1 MDLLPAAE
9 LIPPDRPKE
18 DVLDELIR
26 DLKIL
31 KKQTY
36 KGKRKRETEA
46 QRVVVQRSGTS
57 EQDTTEA
64 PNTEDGY
71 PKDGEPWTMVLG
83 RKEKKKQQ
91 LLQSQHK
98 QQDGIAAKKIS
109 STMRRP
115 KSTVSPRKEK
125 KTAAV
130 AITTMSDE
138 TTYKKLMQLAK
149 RNISLEELKID
160 DIDCRRAMT
169 GGLLLQIH
177 GKDNQSKAEQ
187 LTDKLQSL
195 FASNK
200 NIKVYKPQQMA
211 ELRIMGIDDAI
222 TCEDIVQTIVK
233 ISGCRVSEVRIGP
246 IRIAG
251 RGMGTVWVRCPLTA
265 ANKLAEMGKIKVG
278 WFSARVEMLPGRR
291 LHCFRCLRPGHAKG
305 QCTAEDFSNRC
316 YNWSDIGHKLQ

>member
-1 MDLLPAAE
+1 MVNNMVHHTTQTSLPVSPLPPRGKLLPQRESKKVQSKSHSTSKTSERLSPVRRPPIKKQVALLPERSTNLLPAAE
-9 LIPPDRPKE
+9 LIPPGRSKE

-31 KKQTY
+31 KKQVIEGKKQSGETSRLTPETKTY
-36 KGKRKRETEA
+36 KGKRKHETEI
-46 QRVVVQRSGTS
+46 QQVVVQRSCTS

-64 PNTEDGY
+64 PNTEDRY

-83 RKEKKKQQ
+83 RKEKKKKQ

-130 AITTMSDE
+130 AITTMTDE
-138 TTYKKLMQLAK
+138 TSYKELMQLAK

-195 FASNK
+195 
-200 NIKVYKPQQMA
+200 
-211 ELRIMGIDDAI
+211 
-222 TCEDIVQTIVK
+222 
-233 ISGCRVSEVRIGP
+233 
-246 IRIAG
+246 
-251 RGMGTVWVRCPLTA
+251 
-265 ANKLAEMGKIKVG
+265 
-278 WFSARVEMLPGRR
+278 
-291 LHCFRCLRPGHAKG
+291 
-305 QCTAEDFSNRC
+305 
-316 YNWSDIGHKLQ
+316 